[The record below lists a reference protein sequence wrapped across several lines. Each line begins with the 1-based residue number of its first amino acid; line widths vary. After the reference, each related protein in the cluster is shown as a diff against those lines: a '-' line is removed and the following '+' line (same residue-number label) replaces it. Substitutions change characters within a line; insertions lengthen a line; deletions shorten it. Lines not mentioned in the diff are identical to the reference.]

1 MLWIDQREPSDS
13 PCGFW
18 QRPAGRTPLPGR
30 ANFGIAEF
38 RNPICYRANL
48 LDQAR
53 ILPRAVRQ
61 VRSNKRARGRHEIA
75 RPLRRERENSSAGS
89 KASRTAQIVR
99 LGRTGHYKGYVHAKA
114 QATSASSTLCPRER
128 TWRRSAHTRRTRL
141 QDARP
146 VAEVPMSRG
155 PHQHGAR
162 DRKIIVVP

>member
-89 KASRTAQIVR
+89 KASRTAQILAWPVPGHECELNFMSTR
-99 LGRTGHYKGYVHAKA
+99 AHLAPVGAHAQDAAPGR
-114 QATSASSTLCPRER
+114 ASSSRGADVARPTPAWR
-128 TWRRSAHTRRTRL
+128 TRSQDHRGALTDNCRWFRSA
-141 QDARP
+141 
-146 VAEVPMSRG
+146 
-155 PHQHGAR
+155 
-162 DRKIIVVP
+162 